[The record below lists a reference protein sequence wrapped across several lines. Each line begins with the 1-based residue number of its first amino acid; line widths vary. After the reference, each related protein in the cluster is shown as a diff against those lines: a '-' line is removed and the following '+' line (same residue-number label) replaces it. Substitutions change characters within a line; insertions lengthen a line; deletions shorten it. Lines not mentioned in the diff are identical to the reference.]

1 MAIIKQGVMDILGE
15 ELVKEALDEPAP
27 QDGDGVIPVSE
38 VTNEIVAQEEE
49 NIKTDDYINKTIDK
63 ELLPYPIKEYFEDI
77 SDRLNLPFEEV
88 ATTSFAFLSNL
99 ITDKLCLVP
108 TNDISYKIIPNLWGC
123 IIAEKGTRK
132 TPLFQAFS
140 HPIYQKHFT
149 YVDRFKEEKER
160 YEMKMKALE
169 NKRRQL
175 VKAEAEGDIEKTDE
189 LKEAIHKLEKETES
203 KPKSRYLI
211 LTDTTKEK
219 LTDILES
226 NSQGI
231 LIFQDEITRLIYN
244 FVKDPE
250 MRSLILESWSGAS
263 KHTIGRI
270 NRGDVNIE
278 KLTIGLF
285 GGIQPELYKQ
295 LILAQEDNIASGF
308 NDRFQLIYVVKD
320 FQYQITDKEQN
331 ELIYS
336 EFKKLVDTLIDMKL
350 QNYTKAKE
358 YPYIKDL
365 YYLKL
370 NDDAKKMFKEFME
383 GLNNDLSQEYPIL
396 RGFLSKSDKLL
407 GSLAILLHTIEAINE
422 QKEHNYIDA
431 DIMYRAI
438 EITKFYIYQ
447 AIEASH
453 IAIHLEEQKEINF
466 EKKRDRVLSYTLK
479 QKLPI
484 KLRDIYRPLKG
495 ISKKEALQI
504 LEPYYVIEKEGQSY
518 IVKEQKSNALES
530 KY

>member
-1 MAIIKQGVMDILGE
+1 MAEIIKNTLKELEAQGAKTLEPTSEITSKSIAQNEMDKKVEKYISS
-15 ELVKEALDEPAP
+15 
-27 QDGDGVIPVSE
+27 VIDP
-38 VTNEIVAQEEE
+38 
-49 NIKTDDYINKTIDK
+49 
-63 ELLPYPIKEYFEDI
+63 ELLPYPIKEYFKDV
-77 SDRLNLPFEEV
+77 SQRLYLPFEEV
-88 ATTSFAFLSNL
+88 ATAGFAFLSNL
-99 ITDKLCLVP
+99 ITDKLCLIP

-140 HPIYQKHFT
+140 NPIYQKHFR
-149 YVDRFKEEKER
+149 YVEIFKEEQER
-160 YEMKMKALE
+160 YEMRIKALE
-169 NKRRQL
+169 SKRKAL
-175 VKAEAEGDIEKTDE
+175 IKAEAENNDEKIEE
-189 LKEAIHKLEKETES
+189 MKEAIHNLEKKTKN

-219 LTDILES
+219 LTDVLS
-226 NSQGI
+226 TNSQGI
-231 LIFQDEITRLIYN
+231 LIFQDEITRIIYS

-295 LILAQEDNIASGF
+295 LVLAQEDNIASGF
-308 NDRFQLIYVVKD
+308 NDRFQLLYVVKD
-320 FQYQITDKEQN
+320 FKYQITDKEQN
-331 ELIYS
+331 EIIYN

-350 QNYTKAKE
+350 ENYTKAKE
-358 YPYIKDL
+358 YPYIEDL

-370 NDDAKKMFKEFME
+370 TDEAKKIFKSFME
-383 GLNNDLSQEYPIL
+383 GLNNELSQEYPLL

-407 GSLAILLHTIEAINE
+407 GSLALLLHTIEAINE
-422 QKEHNYIDA
+422 PKENNYINA
-431 DIMYRAI
+431 DIMNRAI

-453 IAIHLEEQKEINF
+453 IAIHLEEKKEIDF
-466 EKKRDRVLSYTLK
+466 EKKRNRVLSYTLK

-495 ISKKEALQI
+495 VSKKEALQI
-504 LEPYYVIEKEGQSY
+504 LEPYYIIEKDGQSF
-518 IVKEQKSNALES
+518 IVKEQKNNAFEV
-530 KY
+530 KN